1 MNQEGSKY
9 ICKAQWF
16 LCWVYKFHIGIFI
29 RLAASHIFMLFRN
42 CCSHSLVQ
50 QVFIEA
56 LWKALVIVANY
67 TDKIS
72 VANPLVSH
80 PQPLSS
86 HCPPAPSLPTA
97 SATSSPG
104 SLPKGFLMV
113 GSPQP
118 MTDGGWRVNVPAS
131 SLFGWDISELHCI
144 PSPRVPQGFET
155 QPSKV

>member
-72 VANPLVSH
+72 VANPLASH
-80 PQPLSS
+80 PQPQLSLSS
-86 HCPPAPSLPTA
+86 RPILAHSVRYKQPWL
-97 SATSSPG
+97 SA
-104 SLPKGFLMV
+104 
-113 GSPQP
+113 
-118 MTDGGWRVNVPAS
+118 
-131 SLFGWDISELHCI
+131 
-144 PSPRVPQGFET
+144 
-155 QPSKV
+155 